1 MEKKLLFK
9 IIILLSLF
17 LFSGCGKKETIAS
30 YSKIMIGIEEDEA
43 ITCTFM
49 EENAYLY
56 CVDHNGVTEIY
67 EAGYSGTEKNR
78 ILEKCGD
85 LVVLDISRNSQG
97 EILLLGMPR
106 NSRDNLYLY
115 LYDIQENLISKSSV
129 SETVGGEGINLCVDA
144 EGNVAVAGRN
154 NSVYLFDK
162 EGKYQFSVQGFDVL
176 AGVESDGEHTF
187 YAAGYSTSN
196 YVIKSFSVSE
206 EGDKKEFTKTP
217 AANFGCGLFFSPK
230 GGIGINSGTA
240 LYNMDKDGSS
250 KEIVSLVEMGISAD
264 NIIGIR
270 QREDDS
276 FVILVSKVKNEDI
289 ENQAIVLK
297 VGSEREENS
306 KKEKQIITL
315 ATVFLDSDMREQII
329 EFNNSDK
336 EYEIVIDDYSRYDLS
351 TAIQRMST
359 DITAGKI
366 PDIIDCNFSNTR
378 TLISKGLLQDLVPYI
393 ENDAEIDTKDL
404 VTNVLDAEKLDGKLY
419 TMITGFNVRALLS
432 SEQYAKETR
441 PYTMEELRKRQEETG
456 YPMIGGI
463 SKEYMLLYGII
474 YNEKNFIDW
483 EKQEVS
489 FNNPDFI
496 NLLELCKEYPDNPD
510 SIEEKKAE
518 NLIKDNKEIY
528 IPALIDTAYAY
539 EAYQLL
545 FDRNIGLTG
554 FPVESGNGI
563 SEVSAGGLAMSSQ
576 SEHKEGVWRFLRTL
590 LQDDYQI
597 KRSKVEF
604 PISRKI
610 LMKTLEEIQ
619 NEKYYKGEDGEAVKI
634 LQETL
639 SYGGTEYPVYA
650 ISEETSTEILDL
662 ISKVDGTDHY
672 DLEVWNIIQE
682 EAEIFFSGN
691 KTAPEVAEVIQ
702 NRVTIYLKEIE
713 KHITF

>member
-67 EAGYSGTEKNR
+67 KAGYSGTEKNR

-115 LYDIQENLISKSSV
+115 LYDIQENLISQSSV

-144 EGNVAVAGRN
+144 EGNVAVAGTN

-196 YVIKSFSVSE
+196 YVIKSFLVSE
-206 EGDKKEFTKTP
+206 EGDKKEFTKT
-217 AANFGCGLFFSPK
+217 
-230 GGIGINSGTA
+230 
-240 LYNMDKDGSS
+240 
-250 KEIVSLVEMGISAD
+250 
-264 NIIGIR
+264 
-270 QREDDS
+270 
-276 FVILVSKVKNEDI
+276 
-289 ENQAIVLK
+289 
-297 VGSEREENS
+297 
-306 KKEKQIITL
+306 
-315 ATVFLDSDMREQII
+315 
-329 EFNNSDK
+329 
-336 EYEIVIDDYSRYDLS
+336 
-351 TAIQRMST
+351 
-359 DITAGKI
+359 
-366 PDIIDCNFSNTR
+366 
-378 TLISKGLLQDLVPYI
+378 
-393 ENDAEIDTKDL
+393 
-404 VTNVLDAEKLDGKLY
+404 
-419 TMITGFNVRALLS
+419 
-432 SEQYAKETR
+432 
-441 PYTMEELRKRQEETG
+441 
-456 YPMIGGI
+456 
-463 SKEYMLLYGII
+463 
-474 YNEKNFIDW
+474 
-483 EKQEVS
+483 
-489 FNNPDFI
+489 PDFI
-496 NLLELCKEYPDNPD
+496 NLLELCKEYPDKPD

-597 KRSKVEF
+597 KRSNVEF

-610 LMKTLEEIQ
+610 LLKTLEEIQ
-619 NEKYYKGEDGEAVKI
+619 NEKYYEGEDGEAVKI

-682 EAEIFFSGN
+682 EAEIFFLGN